1 MHCGRR
7 RFGQQIEITIW
18 GPQKHGVKTSSR
30 NLTGCELNLTEIT
43 QMGKNENK
51 HNEKTRIKQGLP
63 AVRPDPYKIGPS
75 TPFDFGAKNLTPYG
89 GLLPVATMLEKLGF
103 QKLVEETL
111 TIHRIPR
118 AMAISQFL
126 LGMVLAIYVGFS
138 RLNHL
143 RFIAQDPT
151 GVLQVEGLPP
161 QCTFWRFLTSIPL
174 TVAQHLLKLQRLLR
188 ERVWEAAHAQLS
200 SITLDTD
207 TTVHTLY
214 GRQMGARKSYN
225 PKNKGKKSYQPILT
239 FIAETREYIGGEL
252 RNGDRPTGAQIA
264 RHLEAVFAAVPR
276 CVSKIYA
283 RADAGFY
290 CWEAVQAYEK
300 QKASFI
306 IVARKTSRLL
316 EELKKADWRPSPN
329 TDADERCEF
338 RYQPDGWG
346 KAYRFIA
353 LRYQKKDEA
362 PKEQYQL
369 WETPEYIYRVFV
381 TDMKGAIELLVWVY
395 NQRAGAENLIQE
407 ANNDAG
413 LAAHPSRQWAANCVH
428 FQLVMLAYN
437 LNCWLLLFNREER
450 LAVDDLKHT
459 TLVTARLRFL
469 FVAAKIWRH
478 AGRVGISYS
487 HQYPERG
494 LFQRLMDRLRHIA
507 SSQGKFQPVL
517 ASPLRF

>member
-1 MHCGRR
+1 M
-7 RFGQQIEITIW
+7 
-18 GPQKHGVKTSSR
+18 V
-30 NLTGCELNLTEIT
+30 
-43 QMGKNENK
+43 KNEK
-51 HNEKTRIKQGLP
+51 QHIEKTRARQGSP
-63 AVRPDPYKIGPS
+63 ADSPEPYKIAAS
-75 TPFDFGAKNLTPYG
+75 TPYDFGAKNLTPYG
-89 GLLPVATMLEKLGF
+89 GLFPVATMLEKLGF
-103 QKLVEETL
+103 QKLVEESL
-111 TIHRIPR
+111 TIRRIPR
-118 AMAISQFL
+118 AMTIYQFL
-126 LGMVLAIYVGFS
+126 LGMVLAIYIGFS

-143 RFIAQDPT
+143 RFVAQDPMLT
-151 GVLQVEGLPP
+151 GVLQVGELPP
-161 QCTFWRFLTSIPL
+161 QCTFWRFLTALPL
-174 TVAQHLLKLQRLLR
+174 TVAQQLLKLQRLLR
-188 ERVWEAAHAQLS
+188 ERVWEAANVQLP

-214 GRQMGARKSYN
+214 GQQMGARKSYN
-225 PKNKGKKSYQPILT
+225 PKNRGRKSYQPILT

-252 RNGDRPTGAQIA
+252 RNGDRPSGAQIA

-276 CVSKIYA
+276 CVSKIFA

-300 QKASFI
+300 GKASFL

-316 EELKKADWRPSPN
+316 EELEKADWRPSPK
-329 TDADERCEF
+329 TDADEQCEF
-338 RYQPDGWG
+338 KYQPEGWG

-353 LRYQKKDEA
+353 LRYQKKDET

-381 TDMKGAIELLVWVY
+381 TDMKDTIDLLVWVY
-395 NQRAGAENLIQE
+395 NQRAGAENLIKE

-437 LNCWLLLFNREER
+437 LNCWLLLFNREEK

-469 FVAAKIWRH
+469 FMAAKIWRH

-487 HQYPERG
+487 DQYPERG
-494 LFQRLMDRLRHIA
+494 LFQRLMDRLRNIA
-507 SSQGKFQPVL
+507 PNQGKFQSVL
-517 ASPLRF
+517 ASALRF

>member
-1 MHCGRR
+1 M
-7 RFGQQIEITIW
+7 
-18 GPQKHGVKTSSR
+18 V
-30 NLTGCELNLTEIT
+30 
-43 QMGKNENK
+43 KNENE
-51 HNEKTRIKQGLP
+51 HSEKTRTKQGCV
-63 AVRPDPYKIGPS
+63 ADRPEPYKIAAS

-89 GLLPVATMLEKLGF
+89 GLFPVATMLEKLGL

-111 TIHRIPR
+111 TIGRIPR
-118 AMAISQFL
+118 VMTIHQFL
-126 LGMVLAIYVGFS
+126 LGMVLAIYIGFS

-143 RFIAQDPT
+143 RFIAQDPMLT
-151 GVLQVEGLPP
+151 GVLQVGELPP
-161 QCTFWRFLTSIPL
+161 QCTFWRFLTSLPL
-174 TVAQHLLKLQRLLR
+174 TVAPQLLKLQRLLR
-188 ERVWEAAHAQLS
+188 ERVWAAANVQLP

-225 PKNKGKKSYQPILT
+225 PKNRGKKSYQPILT

-252 RNGDRPTGAQIA
+252 RNGDRPTGVQIA
-264 RHLEAVFAAVPR
+264 RHLEAVFAAVPG
-276 CVSKIYA
+276 CVRKIYA

-306 IVARKTSRLL
+306 IVARKTPRLR
-316 EELKKADWRPSPN
+316 EELEKAAWRPSPK
-329 TDADERCEF
+329 TDADEQCEF
-338 RYQPDGWG
+338 RYQPEGWA

-353 LRYQKKDEA
+353 LRYQKRDET
-362 PKEQYQL
+362 PREQYQL

-381 TDMKGAIELLVWVY
+381 TDMKDAIDLLVWVY
-395 NQRAGAENLIQE
+395 NQRAGAENLIKE

-413 LAAHPSRQWAANCVH
+413 LAAHPSGQWAANCVH

-437 LNCWLLLFNREER
+437 LNCWLLLFNREEK

-469 FVAAKIWRH
+469 FMAAKIWRH

-487 HQYPERG
+487 DQYPERG
-494 LFQRLMDRLRHIA
+494 LFQRLMDRLRNIA
-507 SSQGKFQPVL
+507 MGPTGFRPVL
-517 ASPLRF
+517 AKTLSG